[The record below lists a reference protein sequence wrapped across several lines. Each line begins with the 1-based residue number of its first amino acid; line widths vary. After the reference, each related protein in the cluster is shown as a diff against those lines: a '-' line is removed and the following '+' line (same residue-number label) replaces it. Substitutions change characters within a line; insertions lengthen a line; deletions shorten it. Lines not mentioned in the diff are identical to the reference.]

1 MDLPLRRSVCNLRQD
16 VYSNSNSN
24 FSSPYARNSGP
35 FSLPV
40 AQPPVNDTF
49 HDSLH
54 HDNITAEDATGVTLP
69 AGTFTN
75 GRISTSVTTI
85 GRSVAQVPLQPIFLL
100 LIFNLYTAPWA
111 ALLSA
116 ASAWEGILRYLGPLF
131 IGFEGLASLIVVQVC
146 GMTGVIHRRRLLMRT
161 PLRNSVE

>member
-75 GRISTSVTTI
+75 GRISTSVITIRAICGTGAITTYLPI
-85 GRSVAQVPLQPIFLL
+85 AHLQPIYCAVGRFT
-100 LIFNLYTAPWA
+100 IRSIYMGGDS
-111 ALLSA
+111 AL
-116 ASAWEGILRYLGPLF
+116 F
-131 IGFEGLASLIVVQVC
+131 
-146 GMTGVIHRRRLLMRT
+146 RT
-161 PLRNSVE
+161 LVHWV